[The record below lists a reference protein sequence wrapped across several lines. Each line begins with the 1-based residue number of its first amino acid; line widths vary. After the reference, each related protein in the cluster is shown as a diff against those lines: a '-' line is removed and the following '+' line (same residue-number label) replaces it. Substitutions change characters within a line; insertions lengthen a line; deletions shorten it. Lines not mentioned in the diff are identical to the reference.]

1 MLAEAIAI
9 PPVYAPVKPSDASL
23 AEGWKIAYEQEREKR
38 IAVEKKLEDYT
49 KQENN

>member
-9 PPVYAPVKPSDASL
+9 PPVYAPARPSDASL

-38 IAVEKKLEDYT
+38 IAAEKKLEDYV
-49 KQENN
+49 KKENN